1 LSNNIEIVKNGF
13 RYDRVLKD
21 LFQRDHPSLLDQLAG
36 GLRVRE
42 FLNVEFPKVIERRA
56 DLAVL
61 LEDETILHVEFQ
73 SHNDKDI
80 AYREG
85 MYCLMIAQ
93 KYWRRV
99 RQVVLYVGQP
109 KMRMEDRLDLGD
121 TKVAYRLLD
130 IREIDAGEL
139 LRSGRPGDLVL
150 AMLAKGGTERLTEI
164 ARRIVLLSGA
174 ERSRALTQ
182 LMLLSSLRALSGSMR
197 MELNSM
203 ASDVI
208 DIEKIEFFRDKIRD
222 LEDQAQARGL
232 AKGRGQ
238 GMVHLLRELMQTKFG
253 PLPKWAEDRLSHG
266 SPTQVERW
274 ARKVLAAKTL
284 ESVLGKK

>member
-1 LSNNIEIVKNGF
+1 MGNNIEIVKNGF

-36 GLRVRE
+36 GLRVGE

-93 KYWRRV
+93 KYRRRV
-99 RQVVLYVGQP
+99 RQVVLYVGQS
-109 KMRMEDRLDLGD
+109 KMRMADRLDLGC
-121 TKVAYRLLD
+121 TKVEYRLLD

-150 AMLAKGGTERLTEI
+150 AILAKGGTERLNGDRAASNPVEWRRTEPGANSAHVAVQL
-164 ARRIVLLSGA
+164 ARSVGKYENGVEHYGVR
-174 ERSRALTQ
+174 
-182 LMLLSSLRALSGSMR
+182 
-197 MELNSM
+197 
-203 ASDVI
+203 
-208 DIEKIEFFRDKIRD
+208 RDRH
-222 LEDQAQARGL
+222 R
-232 AKGRGQ
+232 
-238 GMVHLLRELMQTKFG
+238 
-253 PLPKWAEDRLSHG
+253 EDRIL
-266 SPTQVERW
+266 PR
-274 ARKVLAAKTL
+274 
-284 ESVLGKK
+284 